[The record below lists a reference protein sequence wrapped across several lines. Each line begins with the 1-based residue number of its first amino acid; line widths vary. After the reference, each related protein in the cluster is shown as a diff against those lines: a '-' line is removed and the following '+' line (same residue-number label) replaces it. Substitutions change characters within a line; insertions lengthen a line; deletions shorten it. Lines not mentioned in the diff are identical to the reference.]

1 VQHARMGIFETVAV
15 VVTIYAALLAERRFA
30 RP

>member
-1 VQHARMGIFETVAV
+1 VQRARMGIFETVAV
-15 VVTIYAALLAERRFA
+15 VAAIYAALFAERRFA